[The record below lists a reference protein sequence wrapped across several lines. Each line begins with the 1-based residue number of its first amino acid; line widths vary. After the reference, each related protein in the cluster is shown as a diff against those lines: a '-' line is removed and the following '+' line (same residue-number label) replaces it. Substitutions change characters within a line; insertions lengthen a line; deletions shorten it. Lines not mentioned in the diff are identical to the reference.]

1 MLHDFFPKA
10 AYAVPY
16 KVNVYQ
22 YIYMIFFLLFS
33 LYLAEHTVLYRH
45 VSEYLVIVCQEST
58 QCLGLFSLTKNV
70 WFFMCWHICMNGS
83 KNSINGRTYL
93 SLEIYKSAMSLN
105 KPPPTL

>member
-1 MLHDFFPKA
+1 MYSLNHALHFFSKA

-45 VSEYLVIVCQEST
+45 VSEYLAILCQEST

-70 WFFMCWHICMNGS
+70 WLLHVLAHLYEWLQ
-83 KNSINGRTYL
+83 KLY
-93 SLEIYKSAMSLN
+93 
-105 KPPPTL
+105 